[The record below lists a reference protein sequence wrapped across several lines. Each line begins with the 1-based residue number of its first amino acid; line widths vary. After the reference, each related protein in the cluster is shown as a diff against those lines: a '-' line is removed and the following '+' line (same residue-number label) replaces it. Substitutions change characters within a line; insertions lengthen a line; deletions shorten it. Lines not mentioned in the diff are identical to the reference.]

1 MKNSQR
7 VVRLFIILFFIG
19 LLDFNTVYAQNTA
32 DCDCFVKGVVKDRE
46 TNLPIVGA
54 ILTIKNTSKVTTTDT
69 DGHYKFDRLCQGS
82 YVLECKIIGY
92 KTTRT
97 TIALQHSAEENLNL
111 SEDEVHLQDVEIVAR
126 RVTSLTQPS
135 GSLQNQSL
143 EQTRGQTLAE
153 ALQKIVGVTM
163 LQTGASIAKPVIHGL
178 HSNRILIINNGI
190 RQEGQQWGSE
200 HAPEIDP
207 FIAKRLTVVKG
218 AAGVRYG
225 SDAIGGVILVEPA
238 ELPYT
243 IGSIRGELNTVGFT
257 NGRTGVLS
265 GTLEGGL
272 KKWKGFGWRLQGT
285 LKNGGNIR
293 TPDYFLA
300 NTGVREQNF
309 SAAAGYRSVKLG
321 AEVFYSQ
328 FHTNLGIFS
337 GSHIGST
344 SDLLNVIQNGEPFI
358 KADFN
363 RAIERPNQ
371 LVDHDLLK
379 IKAYRQFSGNRL
391 SLTLGRQ
398 HNQRAEYDLHGPQ
411 AAVKPALLFRITTLT
426 GDVVLE
432 HKPIAKEITG
442 QIGFSGLYQY
452 NFTDG
457 RPLIPDFEQ
466 SNAGAFVIER
476 WIKQKWEWEAGL
488 RYDMR
493 WLQVYRFIGQTLDQ
507 RNHQF
512 NSWSGTVGSVFNA
525 NSHLSIRA
533 NFGTGWRPPSV
544 NELYSK
550 GVHHGAAAY
559 EEGNETLRPETAYN
573 LMGNLEYTSECFRAE
588 IGLYHNSIQ
597 NFIYLKPQPEPILT
611 IRGAFPYFK
620 YFQTNAT
627 FSGADVTTEWNITP
641 RWEHTAKISY
651 LRAYDQVA
659 NDYLVAIPANRVENG
674 FRYKIGKVIHSHD
687 SFVSIGHLWVD
698 QQKRVPP
705 NSDFMPPPSAYHLWS
720 IQVGGDII
728 LTEKQKITWGITGQ
742 NLFDTAYRDYLNRFR
757 YYSLEQGRNFSVRLK
772 WIF

>member
-1 MKNSQR
+1 ML
-7 VVRLFIILFFIG
+7 RLFSILLFFA
-19 LLDFNTVYAQNTA
+19 LLGVTNLSAQVA
-32 DCDCFVKGVVKDRE
+32 PDCDCFVKGVVKDRE
-46 TNLPIVGA
+46 TGSPIVGA
-54 ILTIKNTSKVTTTDT
+54 LLSIKNTSKVTTTDAE
-69 DGHYKFDRLCQGS
+69 GQYKIDHLCQGT

-92 KTTRT
+92 KTTQT
-97 TIALQHSAEENLNL
+97 TISLQHSAEENLNL
-111 SEDEVHLQDVEIVAR
+111 SEEEVHLQDVEIVAK
-126 RVTSLTQPS
+126 RVNSLTQS
-135 GSLQNQSL
+135 STSLQNQSL

-218 AAGVRYG
+218 ASGVRYG
-225 SDAIGGVILVEPA
+225 SDAIGGVILVEPE
-238 ELPYT
+238 ELPHT
-243 IGSIRGELNTVGFT
+243 FKSIRGEINTVGFT

-272 KKWKGFGWRLQGT
+272 NNRKGFGWRVQGT

-309 SAAAGYRSVKLG
+309 SASAGYRSVKFG

-328 FHTNLGIFS
+328 FHTDLGIFS

-344 SDLLNVIQNGEPFI
+344 SDLLNVIKNGEPFI
-358 KADFN
+358 KTGFN
-363 RAIERPNQ
+363 RTIERPNQ

-379 IKAYRQFSGNRL
+379 VKTNYQYSGNRL
-391 SLTLGRQ
+391 SLTFGRQ
-398 HNQRAEYDLHGPQ
+398 YNQRAEYDLHGPQ
-411 AAVKPALLFRITTLT
+411 ATVKPALLFRITTLT
-426 GDVVLE
+426 SDLILE

-442 QIGFSGLYQY
+442 QIGFSGLHQY

-466 SNAGAFVIER
+466 SNAGAFIIER
-476 WIKQKWEWEAGL
+476 WIRQKWEWEAGL

-493 WLQVYRFIGQTLDQ
+493 WLHVYRFIGQTLDQ

-512 NSWSGTVGSVFNA
+512 NSWSGTIGSVFNA
-525 NSHLSIRA
+525 SSHLSLRA

-559 EEGNETLRPETAYN
+559 EEGDETMRPETAYN
-573 LMGNLEYTSECFRAE
+573 LMGNAEYSSERFRAE
-588 IGLYHNSIQ
+588 IGLYHNFIQ
-597 NFIYLKPQPEPILT
+597 NFIYLKPQAEPILT

-620 YFQTNAT
+620 YVQTDAT
-627 FSGADVTTEWNITP
+627 FSGADITTSWDITP
-641 RWEHTAKISY
+641 RWEHTGKLSY
-651 LRAYDQVA
+651 LRAYDQAA
-659 NDYLVAIPANRVENG
+659 NNYLVGIPANRLENG
-674 FRYKIGKVIHSHD
+674 LRYKIGKAGLSHD
-687 SFVSIGHLWVD
+687 SFVSVGHLWVD
-698 QQKRVPP
+698 SQKCVPP
-705 NSDFMPPPSAYHLWS
+705 NSDFIPPPAAYHLWS
-720 IQVGGDII
+720 IQLGGEIP
-728 LTEKQKITWGITGQ
+728 LTEKQKISWGITVQ
-742 NLFDTAYRDYLNRFR
+742 NLFDVAYRDYLNRFR
-757 YYSLEQGRNFSVRLK
+757 YYSLEQGRNSSLRLK
-772 WIF
+772 WNF

>member
-1 MKNSQR
+1 M
-7 VVRLFIILFFIG
+7 VRLLFLVFFIG
-19 LLDFNTVYAQNTA
+19 LFGVRSADAQTA
-32 DCDCFVKGVVKDRE
+32 TDCDCFVKGVVKDRE
-46 TNLPIVGA
+46 TNLPIAGA
-54 ILTIKNTSKVTTTDT
+54 LLSIKNTAKVAVTDAE
-69 DGHYKFDRLCQGS
+69 GHYRIERLCQGN

-92 KTTRT
+92 KTARS
-97 TIALQHSAEENLNL
+97 TISLQHSAEENVNLN
-111 SEDEVHLQDVEIVAR
+111 EDEVHLQDVEIVAR
-126 RVTSLTQPS
+126 RLSSLTQPAA
-135 GSLQNQSL
+135 SLQNQAL
-143 EQTRGQTLAE
+143 EQTRGQTLAG
-153 ALQKIVGVTM
+153 ALQKIAGVTM

-238 ELPYT
+238 ELPYKAVSV
-243 IGSIRGELNTVGFT
+243 GGEINTVGFT

-265 GTLEGGL
+265 GTLEGGIN
-272 KKWKGFGWRLQGT
+272 KWKGFGWRVQGT
-285 LKNGGNIR
+285 LKNGGNIQ

-309 SAAAGYRSVKLG
+309 SVSGGYRSTKLG

-344 SDLLNVIQNGEPFI
+344 SDLLNVIKNGEPFI
-358 KADFN
+358 KADFT
-363 RAIERPNQ
+363 RTIERPNQ

-379 IKAYRQFSGNRL
+379 LKVYHQFSGNRV
-391 SLTLGRQ
+391 SLTFGRQ
-398 HNQRAEYDLHGPQ
+398 YNQRAEYDLHGPQ
-411 AAVKPALLFRITTLT
+411 AAIKPALLFRITTLT
-426 GDVVLE
+426 GDMVLE
-432 HKPIAKEITG
+432 HKPLKEITG
-442 QIGFSGLYQY
+442 QIGLSGLHQY

-476 WIKQKWEWEAGL
+476 LVRQKWEWEAGL
-488 RYDMR
+488 RYDLR
-493 WLQVYRFIGQTLDQ
+493 WLHVYRFTGQTLDQ

-525 NSHLSIRA
+525 NARLVFRT

-559 EEGNETLRPETAYN
+559 EEGEATLQPETAYN
-573 LMGNLEYTSECFRAE
+573 LQGNVEYTSERFRAE
-588 IGLYHNSIQ
+588 IGLFHNSIR

-620 YFQTNAT
+620 YVQANAT
-627 FSGADVTTEWNITP
+627 FSGADITTEWNMAP
-641 RWEHTAKISY
+641 RWEHTGKISY
-651 LRAYDQVA
+651 LRAYDQAA
-659 NDYLVAIPANRVENG
+659 NDYLVAIPANRLENG
-674 FRYKIGKVIHSHD
+674 FRYQISDAGPLHD
-687 SFVSIGHLWVD
+687 SFVSIGHLWVAE
-698 QQKRVPP
+698 QKRVPP
-705 NSDFMPPPSAYHLWS
+705 NSDFMPPPAAYHLWS
-720 IQVGGDII
+720 LQVGGDIL
-728 LTEKQKITWGITGQ
+728 LTEKQKITWDITAQ
-742 NLFDTAYRDYLNRFR
+742 NLFNAAYRDYLNRFR
-757 YYSLEQGRNFSVRLK
+757 YYSLEQGRNVSVRLK
-772 WIF
+772 WSF

>member
-1 MKNSQR
+1 M
-7 VVRLFIILFFIG
+7 VRLLFIIFFIG
-19 LLDFNTVYAQNTA
+19 LLGVNIASAQTTA
-32 DCDCFVKGVVKDRE
+32 DCDCFVKGIVKDRE
-46 TNLPIVGA
+46 TNLPIAGA
-54 ILTIKNTSKVTTTDT
+54 LLSIKNTSKVTVTDAE
-69 DGHYKFDRLCQGS
+69 GHYKIDRLCQGNFI
-82 YVLECKIIGY
+82 LECKIIGY
-92 KTTRT
+92 KTTRS
-97 TIALQHSAEENLNL
+97 TIILQHSAEENVSL

-126 RVTSLTQPS
+126 RVNSLTQPAA
-135 GSLQNQSL
+135 SLQNQSL

-163 LQTGASIAKPVIHGL
+163 LQTGASIAKPIIHGL

-238 ELPYT
+238 ELPYKS
-243 IGSIRGELNTVGFT
+243 GSVGGEINTVGFT

-272 KKWKGFGWRLQGT
+272 NKWKRFGWRVQGT
-285 LKNGGNIR
+285 LKNGGNIQ
-293 TPDYFLA
+293 TPNYFLA

-309 SAAAGYRSVKLG
+309 SVSAGYRTAKLG
-321 AEVFYSQ
+321 AELFYSQ

-344 SDLLNVIQNGEPFI
+344 SDLLNVIKNGEPFI

-363 RAIERPNQ
+363 RDIERPNQ

-379 IKAYRQFSGNRL
+379 LKAHHQFSGNRL
-391 SLTLGRQ
+391 SLTFGRQ
-398 HNQRAEYDLHGPQ
+398 YNQRAEYDLHGPQ

-426 GDVVLE
+426 ADMFFE
-432 HKPIAKEITG
+432 HKPLVKEITG
-442 QIGFSGLYQY
+442 QIGFSGTHQY

-476 WIKQKWEWEAGL
+476 LVRQKWEWEAGL

-493 WLQVYRFIGQTLDQ
+493 WLHVYRFTGQTLDQ
-507 RNHQF
+507 RNHRF
-512 NSWSGTVGSVFNA
+512 NSWSGTFGSVFNA
-525 NSHLSIRA
+525 NAQLSFRA

-559 EEGNETLRPETAYN
+559 EEGEETLQPETAYN
-573 LMGNLEYTSECFRAE
+573 LQGNVEYTSDRFRAE
-588 IGLYHNSIQ
+588 IGIYHNYIQ

-620 YFQTNAT
+620 YVQTNAT
-627 FSGADVTTEWNITP
+627 FSGADVTTVWDMTP
-641 RWEHTAKISY
+641 HWEHTGKISY
-651 LRAYDQVA
+651 LRAYDRA
-659 NDYLVAIPANRVENG
+659 AKDYLVAIPANRLENS
-674 FRYKIGKVIHSHD
+674 FRYKIGKAGASHD
-687 SFVSIGHLWVD
+687 SFVSVGHLWVAE
-698 QQKRVPP
+698 QKRVPP
-705 NSDFMPPPSAYHLWS
+705 NSEFMPPPSAYHLWS
-720 IQVGGDII
+720 FQLGGDIL
-728 LTEKQKITWGITGQ
+728 LTEKQKIIWGVTAQ
-742 NLFDTAYRDYLNRFR
+742 NLFNAAYRDYLNRFR
-757 YYSLEQGRNFSVRLK
+757 YYSLEQGRNVSIRLK
-772 WIF
+772 WSF

>member
-1 MKNSQR
+1 M
-7 VVRLFIILFFIG
+7 VRLLFLVFFIG
-19 LLDFNTVYAQNTA
+19 LFGVRIADAQTA
-32 DCDCFVKGVVKDRE
+32 TDCDCFVKGVVKDRE
-46 TNLPIVGA
+46 TNLPIAGA
-54 ILTIKNTSKVTTTDT
+54 LLSIKNTTKAAVTDAE
-69 DGHYKFDRLCQGS
+69 GHYRIERLCQGN

-92 KTTRT
+92 KTAHS
-97 TIALQHSAEENLNL
+97 TISLQHSAEENVNLN
-111 SEDEVHLQDVEIVAR
+111 EDEVHLQDVEIVAR
-126 RVTSLTQPS
+126 RISSLTQPAA
-135 GSLQNQSL
+135 SLHNQAL
-143 EQTRGQTLAE
+143 EQTRGQTLAG

-238 ELPYT
+238 ELPYKAVSV
-243 IGSIRGELNTVGFT
+243 GGEINTVGFT

-265 GTLEGGL
+265 GTLEGGIN
-272 KKWKGFGWRLQGT
+272 KWKGFGWRVQGT
-285 LKNGGNIR
+285 LKNGGNIQ

-309 SAAAGYRSVKLG
+309 SVSAGYRSAKLG

-328 FHTNLGIFS
+328 FHTNIGIFS

-344 SDLLNVIQNGEPFI
+344 SDLLNVIKNGEPFI
-358 KADFN
+358 KADFK
-363 RAIERPNQ
+363 RDIERPNQ
-371 LVDHDLLK
+371 MIDHDLFK
-379 IKAYRQFSGNRL
+379 IKAYHSFSGNRL
-391 SLTLGRQ
+391 SFTFGQQYNR
-398 HNQRAEYDLHGPQ
+398 RAEYDLHGPQ
-411 AAVKPALLFRITTLT
+411 ASIKPALLFRITTLT
-426 GDVVLE
+426 GDAVLE
-432 HKPIAKEITG
+432 HKPLKEITG
-442 QIGFSGLYQY
+442 LIGLSGLHQY

-476 WIKQKWEWEAGL
+476 LVRQKWEWEAGL
-488 RYDMR
+488 RYDLR
-493 WLQVYRFIGQTLDQ
+493 WLHVYRFIGQTLDQ

-512 NSWSGTVGSVFNA
+512 NSWSGTAGGVFNA
-525 NSHLSIRA
+525 NAQLSFRA

-559 EEGNETLRPETAYN
+559 EEGEATLQPETAYN
-573 LMGNLEYTSECFRAE
+573 LQGNAEYTSRRFRAE
-588 IGLYHNSIQ
+588 IGLYHNSIR

-620 YFQTNAT
+620 YVQTDAA
-627 FSGADVTTEWNITP
+627 FSGVDMTTEWNITS
-641 RWEHTAKISY
+641 RWEHTGKASY
-651 LRAYDQVA
+651 LRAYDRAA
-659 NDYLVAIPANRVENG
+659 NAYLVAIPANRLENS
-674 FRYKIGKVIHSHD
+674 FRYTIGNAGPSHD
-687 SFVSIGHLWVD
+687 SFVSIGHLWVAE
-698 QQKRVPP
+698 QKRVPP

-720 IQVGGDII
+720 LQLGGDVI
-728 LTEKQKITWGITGQ
+728 LAEKQKIVWGITAQ
-742 NLFDTAYRDYLNRFR
+742 NLFNAAYRDYLNRFR
-757 YYSLEQGRNFSVRLK
+757 YYSLEQGRNVSVRLK
-772 WIF
+772 WLF